1 MSRPLLRRG
10 EALLLVRTHGA
21 GYPKP
26 GGKRQEAVRVD
37 TAYETISVEEHDRL
51 AALYGPLTDAVR
63 DLIDATIRTQVNADT
78 IEDARIA
85 IGAVTEKL
93 RASQLGPT
101 AGVRYAVEGRPLAW
115 GNAVIGMR
123 NPIAPPL
130 TIHHDGGRCWSEF
143 RLGAAYEGPPGL
155 VHGGVC
161 ALVLDHILG
170 EAASE
175 GLTKPLFTGTIAVKY
190 LRGTPLG
197 SLRAEAAI
205 ERTEGVKT
213 FVRGSI
219 SNSSGVTVEADGIFV
234 MPAWAREVR

>member
-1 MSRPLLRRG
+1 M
-10 EALLLVRTHGA
+10 
-21 GYPKP
+21 
-26 GGKRQEAVRVD
+26 D
-37 TAYETISVEEHDRL
+37 IAYEPIGADEHGRL
-51 AALYGPLTDAVR
+51 AGLYGPLTDAVR
-63 DLIDATIRTQVNADT
+63 DLIDATILTDVDADT

-85 IGAVTEKL
+85 IEAVTRKL
-93 RASQLGPT
+93 RASQLSPT
-101 AGVRYAVEGRPLAW
+101 AAVRYVVDGRPLVW

-143 RLGAAYEGPPGL
+143 SLGIAYEGPPGL

-175 GLTKPLFTGTIAVKY
+175 GLTKPLFTGTISVKY

-197 SLRAEAAI
+197 ELRAEAAI

-219 SNSSGVTVEADGIFV
+219 SDRTGTTAEAEGIFV
-234 MPAWAREVR
+234 MPGWAREIR

>member
-1 MSRPLLRRG
+1 M
-10 EALLLVRTHGA
+10 
-21 GYPKP
+21 
-26 GGKRQEAVRVD
+26 D
-37 TAYETISVEEHDRL
+37 TAYEAISADEHEQL

-63 DLIDATIRTQVNADT
+63 ELIDATIRTHVDADT

-85 IGAVTEKL
+85 IEAVTDKL

-143 RLGAAYEGPPGL
+143 SLGAAYEGPPGM
-155 VHGGVC
+155 VHGGIC
-161 ALVLDHILG
+161 ALVLDHIFG

-175 GLTKPLFTGTIAVKY
+175 GLTKPLFTGTISVKY

-197 SLRAEAAI
+197 NLRADAAI
-205 ERTEGVKT
+205 DRTEGVKT
-213 FVRGSI
+213 FVRGTI
-219 SNSSGVTVEADGIFV
+219 SDASGVTVEAEGIFV
-234 MPAWAREVR
+234 IPAWAREV